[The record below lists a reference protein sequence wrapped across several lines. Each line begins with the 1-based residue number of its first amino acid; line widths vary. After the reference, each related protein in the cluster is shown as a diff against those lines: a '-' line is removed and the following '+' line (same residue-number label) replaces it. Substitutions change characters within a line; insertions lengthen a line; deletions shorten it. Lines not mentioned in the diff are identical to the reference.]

1 MATSETAY
9 SNAGET
15 TRRRQLREAAVEA
28 FPADESVELGV
39 TRVVGADGSDAPA
52 RSLQAGGTSPAL
64 TNKLSASV
72 TATVSPERT
81 LEAEES

>member
-1 MATSETAY
+1 MLSKVLGGDLDAASCAALGVANGDVGTAY

-39 TRVVGADGSDAPA
+39 TRVVGADGADAPA
-52 RSLQAGGTSPAL
+52 RSLQAGGT
-64 TNKLSASV
+64 
-72 TATVSPERT
+72 
-81 LEAEES
+81 